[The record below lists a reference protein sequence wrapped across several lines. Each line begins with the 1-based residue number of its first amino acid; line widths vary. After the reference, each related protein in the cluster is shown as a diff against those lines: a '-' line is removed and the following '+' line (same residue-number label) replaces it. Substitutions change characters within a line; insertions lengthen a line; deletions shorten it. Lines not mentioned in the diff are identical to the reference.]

1 MLELIHSDAAL
12 VAVNKPAGL
21 LVHPSKLAAGERAD
35 LLSQLR
41 LQTGRAQLRLVHRL
55 DRASS
60 GVLLA
65 CDDPAVHAALGHA
78 FERREVHKRYLAVV
92 RGWPSEDAGEIDK
105 PLSGEAKRSPAR
117 SALTRYRV
125 LARCQQ
131 PWPSGRWETARYALV
146 EASPETGRYR
156 QIRRHFKHLGHPLV
170 GDTSFGKG
178 EHNRLFRVQLG
189 VHRLLLHAFEL
200 RFDHPAGRPM
210 LLRANLDADWQRVL
224 DLFELDPSSL
234 SILQVGSQA
243 SGVRSG

>member
-1 MLELIHSDAAL
+1 VPLELIHCDASL

-21 LVHPSKLAAGERAD
+21 LAHPSKLAAGERED
-35 LLSQLR
+35 LLTQLR
-41 LQTGRAQLRLVHRL
+41 LQTGRAQLKLVHRL

-65 CDDPAVHAALGHA
+65 CDDPTVHAALGHA

-92 RGWPSEDAGEIDK
+92 RGWPGEDAGEIDK
-105 PLSGEAKRSPAR
+105 PLSGEAKRSPLKP
-117 SALTRYRV
+117 ALTRYRV
-125 LARCQQ
+125 LARCQL

-178 EHNRLFRVQLG
+178 EHNRLFRIQLG

-200 RFDHPAGRPM
+200 RFKHPADQPM
-210 LLRANLDADWQRVL
+210 QLRASVDADWHKVL
-224 DLFELDPSSL
+224 GLFELDASSL
-234 SILQVGSQA
+234 ASI
-243 SGVRSG
+243 

>member
-1 MLELIHSDAAL
+1 MLELIYSDAAL

-21 LVHPSKLAAGERAD
+21 LVHPSKLAAGERED
-35 LLSQLR
+35 LLTQLR

-65 CDDPAVHAALGHA
+65 CDDPAVHATLGHA
-78 FERREVHKRYLAVV
+78 FERRQVHKRYLAVV
-92 RGWPSEDAGEIDK
+92 RGWPVNDGGEIDK
-105 PLSGEAKRSPAR
+105 PLSGEAKRSPIKA
-117 SALTRYRV
+117 ALTRYRV

-178 EHNRLFRVQLG
+178 EHNRLFRIHLG
-189 VHRLLLHAFEL
+189 VHRLLLHALEL
-200 RFDHPAGRPM
+200 HLDHPAGAP
-210 LLRANLDADWQRVL
+210 LRLHASVDADWQRVL
-224 DLFELDPSSL
+224 GLFELDSTAL
-234 SILQVGSQA
+234 AAI
-243 SGVRSG
+243 

>member
-1 MLELIHSDAAL
+1 VLELIHVDPAI

-21 LVHPSKLAAGERAD
+21 LVHPSKLAAGERDD
-35 LLSQLR
+35 LLTQLR
-41 LQTGRAQLRLVHRL
+41 LQTGRPQLRLVHRL

-60 GVLLA
+60 GVLLT

-92 RGWPSEDAGEIDK
+92 RGWPTEDAGEIDK
-105 PLSGEAKRSPAR
+105 PLSGEAKRSPTR
-117 SALTRYRV
+117 PALTRYRV

-178 EHNRLFRVQLG
+178 EHNRLFRIHLG
-189 VHRLLLHAFEL
+189 VHRLLLHALEL
-200 RFDHPAGRPM
+200 QFDHPCGESMRLHAS
-210 LLRANLDADWQRVL
+210 LDADWQRVRE
-224 DLFELDPSSL
+224 LFELDPSL
-234 SILQVGSQA
+234 LA
-243 SGVRSG
+243 PM